1 MEILVRL
8 SPKYMSFLLYNV
20 TSAVPFVFFLRKGGR
35 TEQRV
40 TRRSAEKLA
49 LLLIG
54 GRSLFLEARLR
65 ESGGDV
71 PRQAGEHAAR
81 LLEGRARAQG
91 RTPPPAPRSA
101 TTATS
106 GPTLW

>member
-1 MEILVRL
+1 MR
-8 SPKYMSFLLYNV
+8 
-20 TSAVPFVFFLRKGGR
+20 R
-35 TEQRV
+35 T
-40 TRRSAEKLA
+40 AEKLA

-81 LLEGRARAQG
+81 LLEGRAGAQG
-91 RTPPPAPRSA
+91 RTRHLLLPGLPPQPHRGLRFGD
-101 TTATS
+101 S
-106 GPTLW
+106 GEDRHVAKPHVAV